1 MRLSG
6 KVAIVTGAGDGIG
19 RGIAVH
25 FAREGA
31 AVAVC
36 DINRETVSET
46 GRLIEAEGGPALVE
60 VLDITDAAR
69 VRSFVDRVATHFGKI
84 DILVNN
90 AAIMPVGF
98 IEAQETAV
106 MEKILH
112 VNLLAP
118 ILFSKYSTP
127 HLRKAGGG
135 SIIHMASV
143 TGHNGH
149 PGVAVY
155 GATKGG
161 LMALARG
168 QAMELA
174 RDGIRVNT
182 VSPGTVDSPMLHT
195 FLRENAS
202 DLEAARKAFD
212 ALHPIGRIGTIDEV
226 AHVFVF
232 LASDESSNITA
243 TDIRCD
249 GGYTV
254 QGQQPR

>member
-31 AVAVC
+31 DVAVC
-36 DINRETVSET
+36 DINGETVSET
-46 GRLIEAEGGPALVE
+46 GRLIAAEGRSPVVE
-60 VLDITDAAR
+60 TLDITDAAR
-69 VRSFVDRVATHFGKI
+69 IRLFVDRVATHFGKI

-98 IEAQETAV
+98 IEEQETAV

-118 ILFSKYSTP
+118 ILFSKYCTP

-155 GATKGG
+155 GATKGA

-174 RDGIRVNT
+174 KDGIRVNT
-182 VSPGTVDSPMLHT
+182 VSPGTVDSPMLHN
-195 FLRENAS
+195 FLRENAA
-202 DLEAARKAFD
+202 DPEAARRAFD
-212 ALHPIGRIGTIDEV
+212 ALHPIGHIGTIDEV

-232 LASDESSNITA
+232 LASNESSNLTA